1 VAKNE
6 EKNLGRVYIPNTVTG
21 VGVHYRVTGGNVEL
35 AECNLVFFDRIVNI
49 GHESIATLGED
60 SFVKR
65 KGKGLRSR

>member
-1 VAKNE
+1 M
-6 EKNLGRVYIPNTVTG
+6 
-21 VGVHYRVTGGNVEL
+21 HYRVTGGNVEL

-49 GHESIATLGED
+49 GHESIAMLGED